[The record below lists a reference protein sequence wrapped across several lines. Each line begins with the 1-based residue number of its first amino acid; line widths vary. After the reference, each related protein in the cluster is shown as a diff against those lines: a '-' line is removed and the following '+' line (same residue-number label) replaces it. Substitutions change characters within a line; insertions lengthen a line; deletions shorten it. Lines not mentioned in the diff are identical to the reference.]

1 MTLLKQIDQLTKE
14 LCNDAEPNR
23 ERVMLL
29 KALMLDLRQQEKNN
43 LEVLKFRF
51 IEEHRELLTKNENP
65 SPNWMDRPQGL
76 GRRLLDCDNKA
87 KATITVVDAA
97 TS

>member
-14 LCNDAEPNR
+14 LCSDAEPNR

-51 IEEHRELLTKNENP
+51 IEEHRDLLTKNETP

-76 GRRLLDCDNKA
+76 GRRLLDCDNQA
-87 KATITVVDAA
+87 KAAITVVDAA
-97 TS
+97 TG

>member
-1 MTLLKQIDQLTKE
+1 MTLNKQIDLLTKE
-14 LCNDAEPNR
+14 LCKDAEPNR

-29 KALMLDLRQQEKNN
+29 KALMLDLRQQEKNQ
-43 LEVLKFRF
+43 LEVMKFRF

-76 GRRLLDCDNKA
+76 GRRLLDCDNKS
-87 KATITVVDAA
+87 KAAIGIIDAA
-97 TS
+97 TG

>member
-1 MTLLKQIDQLTKE
+1 MTLNDQIQNLTKE
-14 LCNDAEPNR
+14 LCSDAEPNR

-51 IEEHRELLTKNENP
+51 IEEHRDLLTKNETP

-76 GRRLLDCDNKA
+76 GRRLLDCDNKS
-87 KATITVVDAA
+87 KAAIGIIDAA
-97 TS
+97 TG